1 MSIQKQHM
9 PLGKASVEVEYEVMD
24 GEATV
29 LFASVNG
36 IWIDAGEFLPEFV
49 VEGWKSELTRQAG
62 EEAREAALKAARALG
77 AHGAAQQQMARAA

>member
-1 MSIQKQHM
+1 MIRKAHM

-36 IWIDAGEFLPEFV
+36 MWIDAGEFLAEFV
-49 VEGWKSELTRQAG
+49 VEGWEEELSRQAG
-62 EEAREAALKAARALG
+62 EDARDAGYRAARALG
-77 AHGAAQQQMARAA
+77 AVAAAAHQMARAA

>member
-1 MSIQKQHM
+1 MISKAHM
-9 PLGKASVEVEYEVMD
+9 PLGKASVEVEYEVVD

-49 VEGWKSELTRQAG
+49 VDGWNELLTSQ
-62 EEAREAALKAARALG
+62 AREQDREDALSSARAKG
-77 AHGAAQQQMARAA
+77 AIGAAAYQMARAA

>member
-1 MSIQKQHM
+1 MIRKAHM
-9 PLGKASVEVEYEVMD
+9 PLGKASVEVEYEVTD

-49 VEGWKSELTRQAG
+49 VEGWESELTSQAG
-62 EEAREAALKAARALG
+62 EDAREAARKAARSLG
-77 AHGAAQQQMARAA
+77 AVGAAAHQMARAA